1 MNNKAFATTIGT
13 ALLATTALAAVP
25 TYRAQFLGANW
36 TGTGMNENGDVCG
49 SLNVD
54 GTRLLAGISRGGQPF
69 ETLPLPSG
77 METSRAFD
85 INDAGVIVGAVCPNM
100 YVITQPTAAVWR
112 PTANGYE
119 VEVLG
124 GLPGD
129 NYSIAHAVNN
139 VGDIIGASGFWG
151 WNPDHPILYT
161 EAGAAPLPGGLLAA
175 DVNDQRVAVAGPSL
189 IDLNTGTVTTIPL
202 PPGIW
207 QGVLSSAINANGD
220 FCGYIQGYSSCSVF
234 PIRYRQGLGWEFLG
248 GCAPTAA
255 SANAMNDDAD
265 ATTNYYNAGSGV
277 DFVGDGY
284 FGLGSLIDPSQGV
297 WYVSG
302 GNAIN
307 NAHQILAGGRQG
319 TSGPL
324 GAVLLTPI
332 TAAIPGDVDG
342 DGDVDLSDLT
352 LLLGSFGTCSSD
364 AGFNAAA
371 DFDNTGCVE
380 LSDLAVLLA
389 NFGT

>member
-1 MNNKAFATTIGT
+1 MNYRHLIIAAFVGVT
-13 ALLATTALAAVP
+13 ATALATVP

-36 TGTGMNENGDVCG
+36 TGTGLNERGDVCG

-54 GTRLLAGISRGGQPF
+54 GTRMRAGISHGGQTF
-69 ETLPLPSG
+69 ELLPLPPG

-100 YVITQPTAAVWR
+100 YVVTQPTAAVWR
-112 PTANGYE
+112 PTPTGYE

-124 GLPGD
+124 GLSGD

-161 EAGAAPLPGGLLAA
+161 EAGATPLPGGALAA
-175 DVNDQRVAVAGPSL
+175 DVSDQRIAVAGPTL
-189 IDLNTGTVTTIPL
+189 IDLNTGTVTSIPL
-202 PPGIW
+202 PPGVW
-207 QGVLSSAINANGD
+207 QGVQSSAINANGD

-234 PIRYRQGLGWEFLG
+234 PIRYRQGVGWEFLG

-255 SANAMNDDAD
+255 SANAMNDHGD

-284 FGLGSLIDPSQGV
+284 VGLGSLIDPSQGP

-319 TSGPL
+319 ASGPI
-324 GAVLLTPI
+324 GTVLLTPMN
-332 TAAIPGDVDG
+332 AVVPGDVDG
-342 DGDVDLSDLT
+342 DGDVDISDLA
-352 LLLGSFGTCSSD
+352 LMLGSFGLCAGD
-364 AGFNAAA
+364 AGFNASS
-371 DFDNTGCVE
+371 DFDSSGCTE
-380 LSDLAVLLA
+380 LADLATLLA
-389 NFGT
+389 HFGA